1 MLRGLQRISGLSDLK
16 DEIEKMPENEK
27 IIQQPDRVL
36 DIAEET

>member
-27 IIQQPDRVL
+27 NNST
-36 DIAEET
+36 AG